1 MSHHIVHPT
10 ILIRGKQ
17 FRVEYSNLGEVR
29 ALVPFNVHIMAL
41 TATVTA
47 MSRETVTRSLCMESP
62 VVVFVSPHKNIVK

>member
-17 FRVEYSNLGEVR
+17 FRVEYSKLGEVR
-29 ALVPFNVHIMAL
+29 ALVPSNVHIMTL

-47 MSRETVTRSLCMESP
+47 MS
-62 VVVFVSPHKNIVK
+62 